1 MATCQHCGAFVA
13 LPYTCSYC
21 GLELCSNC
29 RLPPNHDCAWLDS
42 WKSTSAPHAFVKMD
56 HLRHPE
62 LWGTIRPGSRSFGDE
77 RSDPRFYPPG
87 DSTSDYCHPNI
98 PEGQPLSNLDAD
110 EQIFNPGPRLD
121 DDGWPSA
128 FQGLR
133 DWFHKKYRKSAYDM
147 WRLWRFVRKNWFWV
161 LVAIFATAIYLRDIG
176 ESGLFV

>member
-1 MATCQHCGAFVA
+1 MA

-77 RSDPRFYPPG
+77 RSDPRFYPLG
-87 DSTSDYCHPNI
+87 DSTSDYPRPNV
-98 PEGQPLSNLDAD
+98 PEDQPLSNLDAD
-110 EQIFNPGPRLD
+110 EQIFNPGPGPDPGLKEEE
-121 DDGWPSA
+121 WPSA

-133 DWFHKKYRKSAYDM
+133 DWFRKKYRKFAYDM
-147 WRLWRFVRKNWFWV
+147 WRLGRFVRKNWFWV
-161 LVAIFATAIYLRDIG
+161 LAAIFTAYIYISTYDQG
-176 ESGLFV
+176 AYF